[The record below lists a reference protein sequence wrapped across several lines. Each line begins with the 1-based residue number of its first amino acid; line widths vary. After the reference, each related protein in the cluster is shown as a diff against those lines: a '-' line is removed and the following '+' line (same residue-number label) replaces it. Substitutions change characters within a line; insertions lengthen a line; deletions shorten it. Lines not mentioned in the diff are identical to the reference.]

1 MSKLNIAGVV
11 KKIKS
16 KANPYLPILEAIV
29 NSIDSIKETGRKDGD
44 IKVFIIRENYCK
56 DENGKSI
63 SIPPVKSIKVV
74 DNGIG
79 FNLKNRDS
87 FDTFYSDMKVSKG
100 GKGFGR
106 FMYLK
111 YFTEVKVDSIYREN
125 DKFYEKTFRFGKLYD
140 IIEDEDDN
148 ETIATDTTTT
158 LFLNDLLESKY
169 MDKGIDTIARKL
181 LENLLIFFV
190 DDSYKCPTISVID
203 QSNGDLVVLNDYLN
217 EGKDIQRVA
226 PKSFIC
232 NSSLSDFDKGYSFE
246 VVAFKIY
253 YANKQKSKI
262 LLTGNNR
269 EVTDTL
275 LSQYIPEFEDD
286 FYDIEKNEGNTIS
299 RNYIVLSY
307 VTGDYLND
315 NVSLERE
322 AFDFSKESEDMYYPL
337 SQVTIERGAAEVLRE
352 VFADEVLVRENKKM
366 DRIICYINDTAPW
379 HREYLSKLEL
389 KTIPYHASEEEIEVA
404 LQKEKYKVEN
414 KNRKAV
420 KEILSGD
427 QDFDDKVM
435 ALIGSLTQTGKDDLA
450 HYVCTR
456 RSVLELFKKLLKRRE
471 DGKAELEKEIHN
483 LIFPMGGTSETTPYE
498 NHNLWLLDERLVFSE
513 YIASDKKISK
523 TSAPTEPDLVIFD
536 KKRSFRFGDNEYSN
550 PLTVFEFKRPK
561 RSEYSDS
568 DNPIT
573 QIGDYV
579 EEIRAGKYETPGGV
593 EKVKVNNNTPVFGY
607 IICDPCKRIDDFAKQ
622 CSLSKKPDDEGYF
635 GFHQG
640 YNMYIE
646 IISFKRLVGN
656 AELRNKIFF
665 RKLKIE

>member
-29 NSIDSIKETGRKDGD
+29 NSIDSIKETGRKDCD

-169 MDKGIDTIARKL
+169 MDKGIETIARKL

-286 FYDIEKNEGNTIS
+286 FYDIEKKEGNTIS

-307 VTGDYLND
+307 VTGDYLNE

-366 DRIICYINDTAPW
+366 DRIIC
-379 HREYLSKLEL
+379 
-389 KTIPYHASEEEIEVA
+389 
-404 LQKEKYKVEN
+404 
-414 KNRKAV
+414 
-420 KEILSGD
+420 
-427 QDFDDKVM
+427 
-435 ALIGSLTQTGKDDLA
+435 
-450 HYVCTR
+450 
-456 RSVLELFKKLLKRRE
+456 
-471 DGKAELEKEIHN
+471 
-483 LIFPMGGTSETTPYE
+483 
-498 NHNLWLLDERLVFSE
+498 
-513 YIASDKKISK
+513 
-523 TSAPTEPDLVIFD
+523 
-536 KKRSFRFGDNEYSN
+536 
-550 PLTVFEFKRPK
+550 
-561 RSEYSDS
+561 
-568 DNPIT
+568 
-573 QIGDYV
+573 
-579 EEIRAGKYETPGGV
+579 
-593 EKVKVNNNTPVFGY
+593 
-607 IICDPCKRIDDFAKQ
+607 
-622 CSLSKKPDDEGYF
+622 
-635 GFHQG
+635 
-640 YNMYIE
+640 
-646 IISFKRLVGN
+646 
-656 AELRNKIFF
+656 
-665 RKLKIE
+665 